1 MKFKEALNHIYVN
14 NKNLKELLTPFYLY
28 CKLSDLCSTSFE
40 EKNKVDLFHQVN
52 SRINIVKAVIN
63 KDNNLIKRY
72 NEVEDLISESAFNAL
87 IKTLELVLDK
97 NYIYEESIKKKTLVP
112 IHHNKPIQENKN
124 IKNTK
129 ITYESDNLGTKII
142 IWAFLILFIITL
154 IMVLFCWSWTTW
166 QWYIGIVGGILL
178 TVLLVMFGCWIEDSL
193 FSYYLYTIIVL
204 GITSIINTIFLINF
218 RYDYQ
223 IIFCCYSVFQ
233 ILVGSIVVY
242 NAFDEYEEGYGLVLI
257 GEVLLFIVGII
268 LTLVIM

>member
-14 NKNLKELLTPFYLY
+14 KKNLKELLTPFYLY

-63 KDNNLIKRY
+63 KDYNIIKRY
-72 NEVEDLISESAFNAL
+72 NEVDDLITESAFNAL
-87 IKTLELVLDK
+87 IKTLELALNK
-97 NYIYEESIKKKTLVP
+97 NYVYKESIKNNNLVP
-112 IHHNKPIQENKN
+112 IEQLPPINKHQDIN
-124 IKNTK
+124 NTK
-129 ITYESDNLGTKII
+129 INNETNNLSSKVI
-142 IWAFLILFIITL
+142 IWIISILFIITL

-178 TVLLVMFGCWIEDSL
+178 TVLLVMIGCWIEESL
-193 FSYYLYTIIVL
+193 FSYYPYTIIVL
-204 GITSIINTIFLINF
+204 GITLIINTIFLIIF

-233 ILVGSIVVY
+233 ILVGSLMVY